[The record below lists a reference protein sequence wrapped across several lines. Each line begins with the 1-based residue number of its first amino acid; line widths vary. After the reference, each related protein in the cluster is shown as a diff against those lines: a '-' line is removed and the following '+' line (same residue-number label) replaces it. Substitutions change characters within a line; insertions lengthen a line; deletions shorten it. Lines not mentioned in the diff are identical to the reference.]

1 MQQAIAEPDP
11 QKRLALWSQAQQ
23 VLITDAAAIFVSY
36 RERVRLVKPYVKN
49 LILTGM
55 DAGLD
60 GELFLTKTYI
70 VQH

>member
-1 MQQAIAEPDP
+1 VD
-11 QKRLALWSQAQQ
+11 
-23 VLITDAAAIFVSY
+23 DAAAIFVSY

-60 GELFLTKTYI
+60 GELFLTETYI
-70 VQH
+70 VEH